1 MRLRTLFLLILAF
14 LGIWGVMLAQKPFK
28 QYPGGQDGDV
38 PLPPDWDKPT
48 EWSSARLRYR
58 DLGGG
63 RFGGF
68 GGFGG
73 RRGFGREGSWG
84 TDYPLGGRHLAEGL
98 RRLTKVNARSVEQVV
113 ELDDTDDIFN
123 WPFLYAVEV
132 GRWTINEKE
141 GAQLRDFL
149 NRGGFL
155 MVDDFHGLEEW
166 EIFAEGL
173 HSVFP
178 DKEIVDLDQS
188 ETIFGILN
196 QVDIKVQVP
205 GMQYL
210 RSGLTYERDSDPYP
224 RWRAI
229 KDDKGRIV
237 VAICHNM
244 DLGDA
249 WEYSDNPRYPAE
261 FAIVAHRV
269 LQNYVTYN
277 LSH

>member
-1 MRLRTLFLLILAF
+1 MVF
-14 LGIWGVMLAQKPFK
+14 AQKPFK

-38 PLPPDWDKPT
+38 PLPPDFDKPA

-58 DLGGG
+58 DLGG
-63 RFGGF
+63 R
-68 GGFGG
+68 FGG
-73 RRGFGREGSWG
+73 RRGFRREGAWG

-113 ELDDTDDIFN
+113 ELDGTDDIFN

-132 GRWTINEKE
+132 GQWTLDEKE

-149 NRGGFL
+149 DRGGFL
-155 MVDDFHGLEEW
+155 MVDDFHGTYEW
-166 EIFAEGL
+166 ESFEVGMKVA
-173 HSVFP
+173 FP
-178 DKEIVDLDQS
+178 DKPIEELDQS
-188 ETIFGILN
+188 EPIFRILN
-196 QVDIKVQVP
+196 EVDTKVQVP
-205 GMQYL
+205 GMQVM
-210 RSGLTYERDSDPYP
+210 RSGRTYEQDGVRPT
-224 RWRAI
+224 WRAI
-229 KDDKGRIV
+229 KDQDGRIV

-249 WEYSDNPRYPAE
+249 WEYSDDPRYPAE

-269 LQNYVTYN
+269 LQNYVTYD

>member
-155 MVDDFHGLEEW
+155 MVDDFHGVEEW

>member
-1 MRLRTLFLLILAF
+1 MLAHVRLRTLLLVILAV
-14 LGIWGVMLAQKPFK
+14 LGIWGVVFAQKPFK

-38 PLPPDWDKPT
+38 PLPPDFDKPA
-48 EWSSARLRYR
+48 EWSGARLRYR
-58 DLGGG
+58 DLGG
-63 RFGGF
+63 R
-68 GGFGG
+68 FGG
-73 RRGFGREGSWG
+73 RRGFRREGAWG

-113 ELDDTDDIFN
+113 ELDGTDDIFN
-123 WPFLYAVEV
+123 WPFMYAVEV
-132 GRWTINEKE
+132 GQWTLDEKE

-155 MVDDFHGLEEW
+155 MVDDFHGIQQW
-166 EIFAEGL
+166 ENFADGIRQA
-173 HSVFP
+173 FP
-178 DKEIVDLDQS
+178 DKEIIDLDQS
-188 ETIFGILN
+188 EAIFGILN
-196 QVDIKVQVP
+196 QVDLKVQVP
-205 GMQYL
+205 GMQYI
-210 RSGLTYERDSDPYP
+210 RSGRTYEQESDPYP

-229 KDDKGRIV
+229 KDDKGRV
-237 VAICHNM
+237 LVAICHNM

-249 WEYSDNPRYPAE
+249 WEYSDDPRYPAE

>member
-1 MRLRTLFLLILAF
+1 MRLRTLFLLILSV
-14 LGIWGVMLAQKPFK
+14 LGLWGVVLAQKPFK

-38 PLPPDWDKPT
+38 PLPPDFDKPA
-48 EWSSARLRYR
+48 EFSSARLRYR
-58 DLGGG
+58 DY
-63 RFGGF
+63 

-73 RRGFGREGSWG
+73 RRGRFGGREGSWG

-98 RRLTKVNARSVEQVV
+98 RRLTKVNTRSVEQVV
-113 ELDDTDDIFN
+113 ELDETDDIYN

-132 GRWTINEKE
+132 GRWTLDEKE
-141 GAQLRDFL
+141 GAQLREFL

-155 MVDDFHGLEEW
+155 MVDDFHGLEQW
-166 EIFAEGL
+166 AVFKEGMQQAY
-173 HSVFP
+173 P
-178 DKEIVDLDQS
+178 DREIVDLDQS
-188 ETIFGILN
+188 EQIFHMLN
-196 QVDIKVQVP
+196 EVDIKVQVP
-205 GMQYL
+205 GMGYA
-210 RSGLTYERDSDPYP
+210 RSGRTYEQESDPYP

-229 KDDKGRIV
+229 LDDKHRIV

-249 WEYSDNPRYPAE
+249 WEYSDSPYYPAE

-269 LQNYVTYN
+269 LQNYVTYD

>member
-1 MRLRTLFLLILAF
+1 VRLRTLLLLILGF
-14 LGIWGVMLAQKPFK
+14 LGIWGVVLAQKPFK

-38 PLPPDWDKPT
+38 PLPPDWDKPA
-48 EWSSARLRYR
+48 EWSGARLRYR
-58 DLGGG
+58 DLRGG
-63 RFGGF
+63 RGF
-68 GGFGG
+68 G
-73 RRGFGREGSWG
+73 RRGFGREGAWG

-113 ELDDTDDIFN
+113 ELDGTDDIYN

-132 GRWTINEKE
+132 GQWTIDEKE

-155 MVDDFHGLEEW
+155 MVDDFHGLYQW
-166 EIFAEGL
+166 ETFAEGM

-178 DKEIVDLDQS
+178 DKEILDLDQS
-188 ETIFGILN
+188 ESIFGILN

-205 GMQYL
+205 GMQYM
-210 RSGLTYERDSDPYP
+210 RSGLTYEQESDPYP

-229 KDDKGRIV
+229 KDNKGRIV

-249 WEYSDNPRYPAE
+249 WEYSDDPRYPAE

-269 LQNYVTYN
+269 LQNYVTYD